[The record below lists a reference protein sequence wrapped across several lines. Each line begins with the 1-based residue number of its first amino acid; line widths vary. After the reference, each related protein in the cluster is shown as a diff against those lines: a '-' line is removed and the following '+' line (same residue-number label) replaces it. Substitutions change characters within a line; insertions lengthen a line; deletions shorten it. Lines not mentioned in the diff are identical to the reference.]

1 LSKQPVP
8 PEEKNPAVSP
18 KLSAVI
24 MTCLEKDKAKRLASP
39 ASLGTQLRAIAVD
52 DFGITVARP
61 EAGPSD
67 PNASFSVVDALIKLG
82 DYSKARA
89 ICESQSQDSFWKR
102 HFLAFITLR
111 EGDYSTAQKA
121 FQNCLD
127 QADSK
132 VARTLALG
140 GIGETC
146 QKMGD
151 LKQALGYFE
160 QSTLEAPDQGVPLA
174 NTARVRGLLG
184 DVQGAVAAYRK
195 ALGLAYDITFVLGLA
210 EVLLQERMYDEAV
223 EELSKALT
231 MYADDVRLQHPLA
244 EALSAKVLFYLN
256 QHHLFLPGMTHE
268 VQLAKSY
275 ALRSLEVGYLTERSS
290 MLVRLCDRLLIVLRG

>member
-1 LSKQPVP
+1 
-8 PEEKNPAVSP
+8 
-18 KLSAVI
+18 
-24 MTCLEKDKAKRLASP
+24 
-39 ASLGTQLRAIAVD
+39 
-52 DFGITVARP
+52 
-61 EAGPSD
+61 
-67 PNASFSVVDALIKLG
+67 
-82 DYSKARA
+82 
-89 ICESQSQDSFWKR
+89 
-102 HFLAFITLR
+102 
-111 EGDYSTAQKA
+111 
-121 FQNCLD
+121 
-127 QADSK
+127 
-132 VARTLALG
+132 
-140 GIGETC
+140 
-146 QKMGD
+146 MGD